1 MLKSLLKPLKL
12 DYINP
17 YITDE
22 NFPDNKKRGKVELI
36 HFNEFLST
44 GEVLKMLDDKGYR
57 PATLHE
63 MLVWAK
69 DWKGEIV
76 VALGSVWQSL
86 NSGRSVGFL
95 SSGGGESWL
104 SMSYYDGDWGVD
116 CRFAAVK
123 KDDALEDDLIKYFKS
138 KKSLGEMNIRL
149 RAANLAYKFIKKI

>member
-12 DYINP
+12 DYISP
-17 YITDE
+17 YITDK
-22 NFPDNKKRGKVELI
+22 NFPDNKERGKVELI
-36 HFNEFLST
+36 HFNEFLT
-44 GEVLKMLDDKGYR
+44 NEEVLKRLDDKGYR

-86 NSGRSVGFL
+86 NGGRSFGFL
-95 SSGGGESWL
+95 SGGGGERSLYLEYCGNHW
-104 SMSYYDGDWGVD
+104 DGPY
-116 CRFAAVK
+116 CFAAVK
-123 KDDALEDDLIKYFKS
+123 KDDTLKDDLIKYFKS